1 LTRGSS
7 DNRDSFTRQLLE
19 LLVKFPSNS
28 IRGVLI
34 EPVLS
39 VLDGTQKRLLIISV
53 DLDTATKTNKVVVL
67 SFEAVGVVFEL
78 TLRLKVCTIDTVL
91 LGEFFRLLEHELDCV
106 YIKTSIPCDDN
117 AIALPRGFIKGRDP
131 DVIVCVELESNL
143 NLGNPSRR

>member
-1 LTRGSS
+1 
-7 DNRDSFTRQLLE
+7 
-19 LLVKFPSNS
+19 
-28 IRGVLI
+28 VLNGI
-34 EPVLS
+34 
-39 VLDGTQKRLLIISV
+39 QKRLLIISV
-53 DLDTATKTNKVVVL
+53 DLATTNKTEKVMEL
-67 SFEAVGVVFEL
+67 PFEAVGVLFEL
-78 TLRLKVCTIDTVL
+78 TLRHKVCTIGTVL